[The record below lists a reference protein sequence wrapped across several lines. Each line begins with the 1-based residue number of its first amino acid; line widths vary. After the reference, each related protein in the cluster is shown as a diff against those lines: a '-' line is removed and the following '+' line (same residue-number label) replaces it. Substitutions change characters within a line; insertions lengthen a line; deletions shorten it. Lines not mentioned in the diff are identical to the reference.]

1 MLNQCRVR
9 SRSFF
14 AASRARTT
22 SHRASWASSETQ
34 AGVTSPAIYQRASF
48 SASAATRPDPVPAF
62 TRTRGDATGIHT
74 EVCALPVAHVPG
86 RTGFVA
92 GPKPLRRTQLA
103 CHFANRF
110 ESIRIIP
117 TDRTSPPVQL
127 RQSSQQGH
135 RVPQTVVWSL
145 RPIPV
150 VRALRRTS
158 QSQRNLRTATQL
170 VGRCLIF
177 AYWCT
182 TVSQVEP
189 CVLCYPSDSITSRGF
204 QKE

>member
-1 MLNQCRVR
+1 MPGPVSIVFRRFAGADHIAQSFMGLVR
-9 SRSFF
+9 NPGGRHISRHIP
-14 AASRARTT
+14 AR
-22 SHRASWASSETQ
+22 Q
-34 AGVTSPAIYQRASF
+34 FLGVGR
-48 SASAATRPDPVPAF
+48 TRPDPVPAF

-189 CVLCYPSDSITSRGF
+189 CVLCYPLDSITSRGF